1 MSRTHRRGYA
11 GVPPEKS
18 TFPIV
23 LAFGVLA
30 ALFFAPHLLGLSAF
44 TDGDFTRHYLPYSFF
59 QQKSLLAG
67 QLPLWNPHVN
77 SGHPFLADTESAVFY
92 PVSNI
97 LLLLTWFSPTA
108 VGRLY
113 WLQVE
118 ALIHIILA
126 CSFTA
131 LLVHRLTGRRMAGFA
146 AGLVFGFSGY
156 LTGYPPLQLGI
167 LRVAVWLPL
176 ILWLLLPDK
185 SGKTHWSRWLMAC
198 AVHAVA
204 FFANHPQTFL
214 FLTYTVAGWMLMLGV
229 SQLRRRPPAGS
240 DVQPE
245 TGVKA
250 FDSERLLWH
259 LGQMSTYAVFL
270 VCLTVAQLW
279 PALEFTSLSVR
290 SARPFHE
297 LSSGF
302 PPGDMWQLL
311 LPGVMTYFSPLYV
324 GIAGLGLALIAVAA
338 LLSNRF
344 QLSGTCFFARP
355 AALFF
360 IIVGGLAILV
370 SFGDQLPFYP
380 LLYRFAPGWSLFRG
394 QERVAYL
401 VAFSLSVLSG
411 YGLALLPALTARWR
425 RRICWGF
432 VVSVAGGIALVLI
445 FWQLPGRLEASSTQ
459 FFFHAGKSLL
469 LAAAFASLCSAP
481 RPSRT
486 RLILLLFVIVIDL
499 HTTNFTTNLT
509 EGQKI
514 RSALTQPEIAA
525 TFQAAQTLADETTSF
540 PPRVYNERRLPED
553 SGMFAG
559 WEDVWAASVLRLS
572 AYNTFFENFPVDR
585 MWAVTGVGTVLTWRE
600 ELPVASQLV
609 EEFPLIDETTRLH
622 RLESVSPRHWW
633 TQSALRVSDR
643 TALDLLADPGFD
655 PQKELLI
662 AQSDADS
669 LGSAWEDDRMTF
681 GSGGAASIVVE
692 RKGPAHLIFQI
703 ESDQPGL
710 LFVSEN
716 YMPGWQALWTG
727 MDRQSQPSKLPIVRA
742 HQAFLGIPVPA
753 GSGTLEL
760 AYRPASVRWGLAISG
775 ASWIILLL
783 ALRNHLAAALS
794 QTWRRVRLL
803 ARKLR
808 LIDFSILS
816 RKGSLETLRNEQEDL
831 CPSRQKLLADGQ
843 FQRVV
848 ILLAILIGFALR
860 FFRLDTQ
867 ELSIREAIAH
877 SMSQFSFAG
886 PVQLFNALG
895 IPLLPGSFWLQHVW
909 HSLTG
914 TSEFALRSLSALLG
928 TLAVPLV
935 YRLAKELRLSAFATL
950 TATIL
955 MALNSFAI
963 FTSQEAHLNSLSL
976 TLTIASAALA
986 LRFIGGGGSKSIL
999 VAYVLCTAATIYTQV
1014 FALLALLAQNL
1025 YVLFLLARDWRGV
1038 GSGST
1043 LRPAGSLLLR
1053 WIVAQIAIGVL
1064 CAPWLINALSGTFE
1078 FTGYATVPSPAT
1090 MLWRR
1095 FASYT
1100 FGVHVPDEIWLL
1112 DAGLFA
1118 VAITAAAVVGAIF
1131 VVRLGTDRKEENA
1144 KEESE
1149 IEQQDLSE
1157 AHEVLPWFRGHS
1169 PTVLLLLYLLVSPLA
1184 FLGPFYQKWWFYGSF
1199 HAVAW
1204 PPILLLLANGIVNIG
1219 VWVESWLGW
1228 RWRIWVDDADSNG
1241 PTVLK
1246 RIRVGGAAAA
1256 SLILVIVAG
1265 NMFTLRNYHFLP
1277 EFTSSRGLR
1286 ELSGLLERWSAGLSP
1301 VEVHFAQSSPDL
1313 ALWNYYYQGEV
1324 GYIRLPPQPNDSEG
1338 ALEAVHAFRD
1348 NGVLRVVL
1356 PNRSTGDQEA
1366 TDIARQALAS
1376 SYQFAGQETVGPWL
1390 VELYARPHPQQW
1402 RILGVRFANGLTL
1415 ERAQV
1420 SPDFPP
1426 GGGRLVVHMEWSGD
1440 PAALTG
1446 GEKLFLHLLDESG
1459 NLVAQ
1464 WDPEF
1469 RMDSSQVLTSVAMP
1483 IPPNIPVG
1491 PLRLIAGLYD
1501 VNTEGAPRILTE
1513 SGEESLLLVYFQVAA
1528 CDACRR

>member
-1 MSRTHRRGYA
+1 MPSLQWPHSYRTGSNS
-11 GVPPEKS
+11 PE
-18 TFPIV
+18 
-23 LAFGVLA
+23 
-30 ALFFAPHLLGLSAF
+30 H
-44 TDGDFTRHYLPYSFF
+44 
-59 QQKSLLAG
+59 
-67 QLPLWNPHVN
+67 
-77 SGHPFLADTESAVFY
+77 
-92 PVSNI
+92 I
-97 LLLLTWFSPTA
+97 L
-108 VGRLY
+108 
-113 WLQVE
+113 
-118 ALIHIILA
+118 
-126 CSFTA
+126 
-131 LLVHRLTGRRMAGFA
+131 
-146 AGLVFGFSGY
+146 
-156 LTGYPPLQLGI
+156 
-167 LRVAVWLPL
+167 
-176 ILWLLLPDK
+176 
-185 SGKTHWSRWLMAC
+185 
-198 AVHAVA
+198 
-204 FFANHPQTFL
+204 
-214 FLTYTVAGWMLMLGV
+214 
-229 SQLRRRPPAGS
+229 
-240 DVQPE
+240 
-245 TGVKA
+245 
-250 FDSERLLWH
+250 
-259 LGQMSTYAVFL
+259 
-270 VCLTVAQLW
+270 
-279 PALEFTSLSVR
+279 
-290 SARPFHE
+290 
-297 LSSGF
+297 
-302 PPGDMWQLL
+302 
-311 LPGVMTYFSPLYV
+311 
-324 GIAGLGLALIAVAA
+324 
-338 LLSNRF
+338 
-344 QLSGTCFFARP
+344 FARP

-411 YGLALLPALTARWR
+411 FGLALLPSLAARWR

-432 VVSVAGGIALVLI
+432 VASVAGGIALVLI
-445 FWQLPGRLEASSTQ
+445 FWHLPGRLEASSTQ

-469 LAAAFASLCSAP
+469 LAAAFASLCSAH
-481 RPSRT
+481 RPSQT

-633 TQSALRVSDR
+633 TQRALRVSDR

-669 LGSAWEDDRMTF
+669 LGSAWEDDRMTL
-681 GSGGAASIVVE
+681 GIGGAASIVVE

-727 MDRQSQPSKLPIVRA
+727 MDRQSQPSPLPIARA
-742 HQAFLGIPVPA
+742 HQAFLGIAVPA

-783 ALRNHLAAALS
+783 ALRNHLAAALR

-808 LIDFSILS
+808 LIDFSILD
-816 RKGSLETLRNEQEDL
+816 RKGSLETLRNEQEDHY
-831 CPSRQKLLADGQ
+831 PSRQKLLAVGQ

-848 ILLAILIGFALR
+848 ILLAILIAFALR
-860 FFRLDTQ
+860 FFRLDIQ
-867 ELSIREAIAH
+867 ELSIREAMVH
-877 SMSQFSFAG
+877 SMSQFSFSDT
-886 PVQLFNALG
+886 VQLFDALG
-895 IPLLPGSFWLQHVW
+895 LPLLPGSFWLQHVW

-935 YRLAKELRLSAFATL
+935 YRLAKELRLSVFATL
-950 TATIL
+950 TAALL

-963 FTSQEAHLNSLSL
+963 FYSQEAHLYSLSL
-976 TLTIASAALA
+976 ALTVASAAMA
-986 LRFIGGGGSKSIL
+986 LRLMGGSGSKSIW
-999 VAYVLCTAATIYTQV
+999 VAYVLCGAATIYTHV
-1014 FALLALLAQNL
+1014 LAVLALLAQNL
-1025 YVLFLLARDWRGV
+1025 YALFLLVGDRRGM
-1038 GSGST
+1038 GSAST

-1053 WIVAQIAIGVL
+1053 WTVAQIAIGVL
-1064 CAPWLINALSGTFE
+1064 CAPWLISAWSENFE
-1078 FTGYATVPSPAT
+1078 FTVNGSVSSPATMLWRKFTNFTYTAYIPGEISSLAT

-1100 FGVHVPDEIWLL
+1100 FGAHVPDAIWLL
-1112 DAGLFA
+1112 DSGLFA
-1118 VAITAAAVVGAIF
+1118 VAIIAAAVLGALF

-1157 AHEVLPWFRGHS
+1157 AQEVLPWFRGHS

-1228 RWRIWVDDADSNG
+1228 RWRIWVDDADANG

-1265 NMFTLRNYHFLP
+1265 NMFSLRNYHFGP

-1286 ELSGLLERWSAGLSP
+1286 ELSGLLERWSAGLDP
-1301 VEVHFAQSSPDL
+1301 AEVHFAQSSPDL

-1324 GYIRLPPQPNDSEG
+1324 GYIRLPPQPNDTEG

-1348 NGVLRVVL
+1348 DGVLRVVL
-1356 PNRSTGDQEA
+1356 ANRSTVDQEA

-1376 SYQFAGQETVGPWL
+1376 SYQLAGQESVGPWL
-1390 VELYARPHPQQW
+1390 VELYARPDPQLWLLLNVQ
-1402 RILGVRFANGLTL
+1402 FANGFTL

-1426 GGGRLVVHMEWSGD
+1426 AGGRLVVHTEWSGD

-1469 RMDSSQVLTSVAMP
+1469 RMDGSQVLTSVAMP
-1483 IPPNIPVG
+1483 IPETLPSG
-1491 PLRLIAGLYD
+1491 PMRLIAGLYD
-1501 VNTEGAPRILTE
+1501 VNTEGAPRILSE

-1528 CDACRR
+1528 CDACGR

>member
-1 MSRTHRRGYA
+1 MSRSHRRGYA

-176 ILWLLLPDK
+176 ILWLLLPAK
-185 SGKTHWSRWLMAC
+185 SGKTHWSRWLLAC

-214 FLTYTVAGWMLMLGV
+214 FLTYTVAGWMLLLGI

-240 DVQPE
+240 DVQPD

-250 FDSERLLWH
+250 LDSERLLWH
-259 LGQMSTYAVFL
+259 LGHMIAYAILL

-279 PALEFTSLSVR
+279 PALEFTRLSVR

-302 PPGDMWQLL
+302 PPEDMWQLL

-360 IIVGGLAILV
+360 IIVGGIAILV

-411 YGLALLPALTARWR
+411 FGLALLPALTGRWR

-432 VVSVAGGIALVLI
+432 VASVAGGIALVLI

-469 LAAAFASLCSAP
+469 LAVAFASLCSAP

-514 RSALTQPEIAA
+514 RSTLTQPEIAA

-633 TQSALRVSDR
+633 TQRARRVSNR

-662 AQSDADS
+662 AQSDADA

-681 GSGGAASIVVE
+681 GSGGAASIEVE
-692 RKGPAHLIFQI
+692 RKGPAHLAFQI

-716 YMPGWQALWTG
+716 YMPGWQAMWTG
-727 MDRQSQPSKLPIVRA
+727 FGTSHSPPNCRSCAPIRPFWASLFLRAAAPWSWPTDRQACAGALRSA
-742 HQAFLGIPVPA
+742 APA
-753 GSGTLEL
+753 GSSSCWHCATIWLRRSD
-760 AYRPASVRWGLAISG
+760 RPGGEFGFWPESSGSSISQFCTG
-775 ASWIILLL
+775 GRAWRRSRTNKRIISIEEQGLL
-783 ALRNHLAAALS
+783 ANR
-794 QTWRRVRLL
+794 
-803 ARKLR
+803 
-808 LIDFSILS
+808 
-816 RKGSLETLRNEQEDL
+816 
-831 CPSRQKLLADGQ
+831 Q

-860 FFRLDTQ
+860 FFRLDAQ
-867 ELSIREAIAH
+867 ELSIMEAIAH
-877 SMSQFSFAG
+877 SMSQFSFSG
-886 PVQLFNALG
+886 TVQLFDALG
-895 IPLLPGSFWLQHVW
+895 LPLLPGSFWLQHVW

-963 FTSQEAHLNSLSL
+963 FTSQEPHLNSLSL

-986 LRFIGGGGSKSIL
+986 LRFIGGSGSKSIL
-999 VAYVLCTAATIYTQV
+999 VAYVLCTATTFYTHI
-1014 FALLALLAQNL
+1014 FAVLALLAQNL
-1025 YVLFLLARDWRGV
+1025 YVLFLLARDGRCV

-1043 LRPAGSLLLR
+1043 LRPARSLLLR
-1053 WIVAQIAIGVL
+1053 WTVAQIAIGVL
-1064 CAPWLINALSGTFE
+1064 CAPWLINAWSGTFE
-1078 FTGYATVPSPAT
+1078 FNGYATVPSPAT

-1100 FGVHVPDEIWLL
+1100 FGVHVPDEIWRL

-1157 AHEVLPWFRGHS
+1157 AQEVLPWFRGHS

-1228 RWRIWVDDADSNG
+1228 RWRIWVDDADANG

-1246 RIRVGGAAAA
+1246 KIRVGGAAAA

-1265 NMFTLRNYHFLP
+1265 NMFTMRNYHFLP

-1286 ELSGLLERWSAGLSP
+1286 ELSGLLERWSAGLDP
-1301 VEVHFAQSSPDL
+1301 AEVHFAQSSPDT
-1313 ALWNYYYQGEV
+1313 ALWNYYYKGEV
-1324 GYIRLPPQPNDSEG
+1324 GYISLPPQPKDTEG
-1338 ALEAVHAFRD
+1338 ALEAVHSFRD
-1348 NGVLRVVL
+1348 DGVLRVVL
-1356 PNRSTGDQEA
+1356 PVRSTVDQEA

-1376 SYQFAGQETVGPWL
+1376 SYQLAGQESVGPWL
-1390 VELYARPHPQQW
+1390 VELYARPDPQLW
-1402 RILGVRFANGLTL
+1402 RLSTYSSLTASRL

-1426 GGGRLVVHMEWSGD
+1426 AGGRLVVHTEWNGD

-1483 IPPNIPVG
+1483 YP
-1491 PLRLIAGLYD
+1491 R
-1501 VNTEGAPRILTE
+1501 TFQWAPC
-1513 SGEESLLLVYFQVAA
+1513 A
-1528 CDACRR
+1528 